1 MDIHGTAPVKAR
13 KSSARPAAAG
23 RDRRDMRSVASVERA
38 CDVLAVICADAGR
51 TQGVKELSQ
60 ALGLS
65 MSTVH
70 RLLAAL
76 VNKGFVQQEE
86 GSRKY
91 RIGPKILDFTLNYLR
106 RLDLRDIA
114 LPHMQRLR
122 DMTGETVTVSMRDG
136 KWRIYLAQ
144 IESPQEI
151 RQTVDIGKRV
161 PLHVGGSGKAILAFL
176 DDAEREDYLA
186 QPDLAPAVGGPVD
199 VGWLRQEL
207 AEVRRRG
214 YASSRS
220 ERLPN
225 AASVA
230 APIRDFRGQVVGCL
244 SISGPVWRF
253 TDELIAQFGPLAK
266 QTAAEISRSLGAPAR
281 VEW

>member
-1 MDIHGTAPVKAR
+1 MNASGVERAKAR
-13 KSSARPAAAG
+13 KSPDRAAARE
-23 RDRRDMRSVASVERA
+23 RDLRSVASVERA
-38 CDVLAVICADAGR
+38 CDVLALICADARR
-51 TQGVKELSQ
+51 TLGVKELSL

-76 VNKGFVQQEE
+76 VNKGFVAQEA

-106 RLDLRDIA
+106 HLDLREVA

-122 DMTGETVTVSMRDG
+122 DETRETVTVSMRDG

-151 RQTVDIGKRV
+151 RQTVDIGRRV
-161 PLHVGGSGKAILAFL
+161 PLHVGGSGKAMLAFL
-176 DDAEREDYLA
+176 DEPEREDYLT
-186 QPDLAPAVGGPVD
+186 QPQLTPAVEGPVD
-199 VGWLRQEL
+199 VANLRRDL
-207 AEVRRRG
+207 AETQRRG

-220 ERLPN
+220 ERLPG

-244 SISGPVWRF
+244 SISGPAGRF
-253 TDELIAQFGPLAK
+253 TDALVAKFGPLAK
-266 QTAAEISRSLGAPAR
+266 HAAEDISRSLGAPPFPA
-281 VEW
+281 